1 MIHLD
6 DQKRKELR
14 QLRKKSRDKKVYV
27 KLSTILMLDAQY
39 TPAQIEECLGVDVST
54 VYRYVKDYQQLDIL
68 DYLRDNHVAY
78 SGKLSEEQELH
89 LTQEVAEYLYLSSIL
104 KRK

>member
-27 KLSTILMLDAQY
+27 KLSTILMLY
-39 TPAQIEECLGVDVST
+39 S
-54 VYRYVKDYQQLDIL
+54 
-68 DYLRDNHVAY
+68 VAF
-78 SGKLSEEQELH
+78 EM
-89 LTQEVAEYLYLSSIL
+89 
-104 KRK
+104 RK